1 MRIAV
6 LCMHTSPLAQPGTG
20 DVGGMNVY
28 VRELTS
34 SLARAGV
41 ECDVYVR
48 ADDPAM
54 PPTICVEPGFRVHHV
69 VAGPVAPVEKELLRS
84 LVPLFADA
92 VERHLVQHDIRPDVL
107 HANYWLSG
115 EAGHTL
121 KHRLNIP
128 LVSTFHTLARV
139 KTAGDDPE
147 PEERAVAEQHII
159 GCSELV
165 FASCSVER
173 DQLIHLYGADPDRV
187 VEVPLGINRAFFS
200 PGSRQGARAAIGDIS
215 PGPLLLF
222 AGRIQPLKGADLAVE
237 ILADLQR
244 SDVTLLIVGGP
255 SGRGGELEV
264 VRLHEL
270 VRARGLT
277 GQVRFVPPQPHH
289 LLSTFYR
296 AADAVLVPSRSE
308 SFGLVALEAAAC
320 GTPVIAA
327 AVGGLQTLVDH
338 GSTGWLVPERNPQRY
353 ADHLRTLFG
362 DPVLAARM
370 GDAAAMRARRYA
382 WSATAARLREAF
394 VGLTERALVLC
405 Q

>member
-54 PPTICVEPGFRVHHV
+54 PATVSVEPGFRVHHV
-69 VAGPVAPVEKELLRS
+69 VAGPVAAVEKESLRA
-84 LVPLFADA
+84 LVPLFTDA

-173 DQLIHLYGADPDRV
+173 DQLIHLYGADPERV
-187 VEVPLGINRAFFS
+187 VEVPLGIS
-200 PGSRQGARAAIGDIS
+200 AA
-215 PGPLLLF
+215 P
-222 AGRIQPLKGADLAVE
+222 
-237 ILADLQR
+237 
-244 SDVTLLIVGGP
+244 
-255 SGRGGELEV
+255 
-264 VRLHEL
+264 
-270 VRARGLT
+270 
-277 GQVRFVPPQPHH
+277 
-289 LLSTFYR
+289 
-296 AADAVLVPSRSE
+296 
-308 SFGLVALEAAAC
+308 
-320 GTPVIAA
+320 
-327 AVGGLQTLVDH
+327 
-338 GSTGWLVPERNPQRY
+338 
-353 ADHLRTLFG
+353 
-362 DPVLAARM
+362 
-370 GDAAAMRARRYA
+370 
-382 WSATAARLREAF
+382 
-394 VGLTERALVLC
+394 
-405 Q
+405 